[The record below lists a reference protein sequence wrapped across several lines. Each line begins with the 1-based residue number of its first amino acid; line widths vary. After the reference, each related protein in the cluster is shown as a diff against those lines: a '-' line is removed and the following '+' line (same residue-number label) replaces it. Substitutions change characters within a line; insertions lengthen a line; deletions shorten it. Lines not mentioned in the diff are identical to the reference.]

1 MFSTFEISDSENFFQ
16 ICVDFF
22 VRIWYTVMIKWRKD
36 IHLRK
41 MPKYIERIE
50 TANAPV
56 IPLRGL
62 CAFPSLPINFELE
75 REMSVKAAE
84 EAMASDMLVYLV
96 MQKDASCEAPLVGDL
111 HPVGCL
117 AQIKQAVKTEEGYLR
132 VSCEGLCRASL
143 SSAVH
148 LGPVMRA
155 QLITK
160 TVKLENYAA
169 DIRTE
174 ALRDE
179 CVKALEGILKYI
191 PSVSDDIITTVRSIR
206 NPGLLADF
214 IAANILVRPEDR
226 QAVLAV
232 YEPLV
237 RLEKVIVLIESEA
250 KLLRCEMMIHKKVRE
265 QIDEGQREYY
275 LREQLKVIQ
284 NELGMDSDEEIDE
297 YTAKVGE
304 AALPDEVREKL
315 NKEVSRLAKTSFG
328 SPEAAVI
335 RNYIDTCLEIPWLTK
350 SADRIDVKHAR
361 KILDA
366 DHDGLE
372 KVKDRICEYLSV
384 KQLNPELK
392 NQILCLYGPPGV
404 GKTSLGAS
412 IARAMNRKYV
422 RVSLGGIRD
431 ESDIRGHRKTYIGS
445 MPGRIIDALI
455 RAKTSNPVI
464 LLDEVDKMCSS
475 AQGDPASALLEVLD
489 AEQNK
494 EFRDHFIELPVDL
507 SDCLFIATANSLEPV
522 ARPLLDRMEVI
533 ELHTYTKSEKTA
545 IARHHLIPKQ
555 LKRHGLNGRKL
566 KITDDGLSVL
576 IDGFTKESGVRTLE
590 RHIAALCRK
599 CAAVI
604 VSGEAKTVTVSASN
618 IEKYLGPRRFID
630 EESEKKDLVG
640 VVSGLAYTEVGG
652 DLLKIESSVMDGT
665 GKLELTGTLGDV
677 MKESA
682 HIAVS
687 YIRAHSKELGIN
699 SDFYKTKDIHIH
711 VPEGAVPKDGPS
723 AGVTMLTSLVST
735 LTGRA
740 VHCDLAMT
748 GELTL
753 TGRVLA
759 IGGLREKTAAAYAA
773 GIGRVIIPKENERDI
788 TELDPEVRAGL
799 SFIPCSRAEEVLAL
813 ALCSETA
820 PAASQIAAE
829 ADTPA
834 ICVIPEGVSAPSAGA
849 YCK

>member
-1 MFSTFEISDSENFFQ
+1 
-16 ICVDFF
+16 
-22 VRIWYTVMIKWRKD
+22 
-36 IHLRK
+36 

-50 TANAPV
+50 TANAPL

-62 CAFPSLPINFELE
+62 TAFPSLPINFELE
-75 REMSVKAAE
+75 REMSVCAAE

-96 MQKDASCEAPLVGDL
+96 MQKDASCEEPILADL
-111 HPVGCL
+111 HSVGCL
-117 AQIKQAVKTEEGYLR
+117 ARIKQAVKTEEGYLR
-132 VSCEGLCRASL
+132 VSCEGLCRATV

-148 LGPVMRA
+148 VDSVIRA

-160 TVKLENYAA
+160 TVKLENYSD

-179 CVKALEGILKYI
+179 CARALEGILKYI
-191 PSVSDDIITTVRSIR
+191 PTVSSDIMSTVRSIK

-226 QAVLAV
+226 QAVLEI

-250 KLLRCEMMIHKKVRE
+250 RLLKCEMTIHKKVRQ
-265 QIDEGQREYY
+265 QIDDGQRDYY

-284 NELGMDSDEEIDE
+284 SELGMDSDEEIDE
-297 YTAKVGE
+297 YTAKVRE
-304 AALPDEVREKL
+304 ANLPDEVREKL
-315 NKEVSRLAKTSFG
+315 MKEVSRLAKTSFG

-335 RNYIDTCLEIPWLTK
+335 RNYIDTCLEIPWLEK
-350 SADRIDVKHAR
+350 SVDRIDVKHAK
-361 KILDA
+361 KILDD
-366 DHDGLE
+366 DHDGLQ
-372 KVKDRICEYLSV
+372 KVKERICEYLSV
-384 KQLNPELK
+384 KQLNPELR
-392 NQILCLYGPPGV
+392 NQIICLYGPPGV

-412 IARAMNRKYV
+412 IARAMDRKYV

-445 MPGRIIDALI
+445 MPGRIITALTQ
-455 RAKTSNPVI
+455 AKTSNPVI
-464 LLDEVDKMCSS
+464 LLDEVDKMCQS

-494 EFRDHFIELPVDL
+494 EFRDHFIEMPVDL
-507 SDCLFIATANSLEPV
+507 SDCLFIATANSLDPI

-533 ELHTYTKSEKTA
+533 ELHTYTKSEKIS
-545 IARHHLIPKQ
+545 IARNHLIPKQ
-555 LKRHGLNGRKL
+555 IKRHGLNGRKL
-566 KITDDGLSVL
+566 RITDDGLSVL
-576 IDGFTKESGVRTLE
+576 IDGYTKESGVRTLE
-590 RHIAALCRK
+590 RKIAALCRK
-599 CAAVI
+599 CASVI
-604 VSGEAKTVTVSASN
+604 VSGEAKSLTVSAAS

-630 EESEKKDLVG
+630 EASEKCDLVG

-687 YIRAHSKELGIN
+687 YIRAHADELGIK

-773 GIGRVIIPKENERDI
+773 GIKRVIIPKENERDI
-788 TELDPEVRAGL
+788 AELDPEVRAGL

-813 ALCSETA
+813 AICPEEIVPSPVKAREN
-820 PAASQIAAE
+820 AE
-829 ADTPA
+829 QPL
-834 ICVIPEGVSAPSAGA
+834 CVIPEGTTSHVPGA